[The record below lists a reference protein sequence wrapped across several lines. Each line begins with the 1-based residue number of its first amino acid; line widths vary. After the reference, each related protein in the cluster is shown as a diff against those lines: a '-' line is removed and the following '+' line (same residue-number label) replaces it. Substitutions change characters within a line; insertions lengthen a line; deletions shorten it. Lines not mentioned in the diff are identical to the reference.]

1 MLIQTCEY
9 LLCDEPVGAIPT
21 GSTIPMRRCF
31 LCGATQR
38 IERHHLFGAAHR
50 DLSEELGLVVDL
62 CAWCHREGPDAA
74 HRSAETMQL
83 LHEYGQRMAMREQGW
98 TADEFRIVF
107 GKNYL

>member
-1 MLIQTCEY
+1 MT
-9 LLCDEPVGAIPT
+9 EPVGAIPT

-83 LHEYGQRMAMREQGW
+83 LHEYGQTIAMQRYGW
-98 TADEFRIVF
+98 SKDEFRAIF